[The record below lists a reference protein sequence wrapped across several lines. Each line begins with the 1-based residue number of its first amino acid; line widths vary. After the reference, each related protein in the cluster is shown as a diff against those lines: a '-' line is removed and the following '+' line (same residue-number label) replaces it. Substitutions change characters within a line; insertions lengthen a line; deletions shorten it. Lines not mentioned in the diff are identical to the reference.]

1 MSSAMEYDW
10 TTIVKSA
17 IYFLAVIN
25 PASKIF
31 FLASYTPSLTFKDL
45 YSMSWKS
52 TLWAF
57 MILVS
62 FTFLGQYLLS
72 QVFRVEMYSLRVV
85 GGLLLLAIGWSATR
99 KGVFFQKEDS
109 KVHESLNEV
118 SVVPL
123 AAPLIAGPG
132 TIAVAISFA
141 AQYHV
146 VVSLVAMIIALAI
159 NFIIML
165 FSLMISRFAQMLS
178 LTGPLIRIT
187 GLVVA
192 MVAMQMIF
200 DGVKQWCETF
210 IVK

>member
-1 MSSAMEYDW
+1 MFAMDEHFW
-10 TTIVKSA
+10 VSVVKSS

-31 FLASYTPSLTFKDL
+31 FLASYTPSLTFREL
-45 YSMSWKS
+45 YTMSWKS

-57 MILVS
+57 MILAA
-62 FTFLGQYLLS
+62 FTIVGQFVLS

-85 GGLLLLAIGWSATR
+85 GGFVVLAIGWTATR

-109 KVHESLNEV
+109 KVHESLSEV

-141 AQYHV
+141 TQYHV
-146 VVSLVAMIIALAI
+146 VASLLVIVIGLGI
-159 NFIIML
+159 NFGIML
-165 FSLMISRFAQMLS
+165 CSHTISRFTHMLS

-187 GLVVA
+187 GLIVA
-192 MVAMQMIF
+192 VVAMQMIL
-200 DGVKQWCETF
+200 DGLRQWLEAF
-210 IVK
+210 L